1 MSPWSTY
8 PPKSCNPSVLP
19 KLWMPWLMKLRS
31 SGTKSHIICT
41 DIPYFF
47 EKDLK
52 IAGVLVV
59 CGTPVR
65 VSDSTF
71 QHICWQ
77 LHNPKASKTPHLIL
91 PWDSYSFLWNTLWGL
106 VPEGNAMTRGHQV
119 SPPVWPTAILRVW
132 LRSIFDNNQCE
143 AFSSQLYQL
152 FGQHLKERIIKSPV
166 WQEWTRQQLPDQK
179 IRQANKQAGSQTGI
193 QIPSV
198 GANSSSSDFFPEI
211 SLFFFANEHNI
222 SLNCCPWT
230 VNIPDVFLLAY
241 ICKHRAWFEI
251 MSSTRTPTES
261 KHIQPWYQQ

>member
-31 SGTKSHIICT
+31 SGTKSHIIRA

-65 VSDSTF
+65 VSDSTL

-106 VPEGNAMTRGHQV
+106 LTTPPPVPFRHLHGNTMTRGHQV
-119 SPPVWPTAILRVW
+119 SLPVWPTAILRVW
-132 LRSIFDNNQCE
+132 SSE
-143 AFSSQLYQL
+143 AFSITINA
-152 FGQHLKERIIKSPV
+152 R
-166 WQEWTRQQLPDQK
+166 
-179 IRQANKQAGSQTGI
+179 
-193 QIPSV
+193 PSV
-198 GANSSSSDFFPEI
+198 ANFTGY
-211 SLFFFANEHNI
+211 L
-222 SLNCCPWT
+222 
-230 VNIPDVFLLAY
+230 VNI
-241 ICKHRAWFEI
+241 
-251 MSSTRTPTES
+251 
-261 KHIQPWYQQ
+261 